1 MASKMWSYLLEC
13 FYDITYT
20 EKWILRRKDYLNS
33 LGDILSKEKCMV
45 LNRNFTLVEQILY
58 EIPWYFNVYVKTNC
72 STKDHFHNWCAD

>member
-33 LGDILSKEKCMV
+33 LGDILSKEKCVV
-45 LNRNFTLVEQILY
+45 LNRNFTFVEQIL
-58 EIPWYFNVYVKTNC
+58 
-72 STKDHFHNWCAD
+72 